1 MNFVNKTRQY
11 VTSFIYPL
19 LFALPLSFFVDGI
32 EKYIFK
38 DWEFLKFLVVLIAL
52 DTLLSW
58 IYHIFFTQDFS
69 SKGFGMIFVKL
80 ITYGALMI
88 VGHVMGSFS
97 INNLPQETFTWFRS
111 LILTALLVR
120 EALSIVENTGKIYP
134 QGVPLWIRK
143 YLKDF
148 DEHGFAIRPNN
159 NKEENE
165 RVNER

>member
-1 MNFVNKTRQY
+1 MNFIKKTRKY
-11 VTSFIYPL
+11 LYSFTGPLLLAIPFSFITD
-19 LFALPLSFFVDGI
+19 SV

-38 DWEFLKFLVVLIAL
+38 DWEFLKFLVVLIIL

-58 IYHIFFTQDFS
+58 VYHIFFAQDFS

-80 ITYGALMI
+80 LTYGSLMI
-88 VGHVMGSFS
+88 VGHVMGGFT

-111 LILTALLVR
+111 LILTALIVR

-148 DEHGFAIRPNN
+148 DEHGSAIRPNKN
-159 NKEENE
+159 NEEYE